1 MRAMQVRGG
10 AIMRLRTLLLLAAI
24 AASNLAWY
32 CAYRVQDLAA
42 MQEQGL
48 RDEAD
53 WLLGKGGWYHI
64 AREGGGQARVVCD
77 RFGSLVVDCGTLG
90 ADAEQVRD
98 EQDNR
103 TDGGKR

>member
-1 MRAMQVRGG
+1 
-10 AIMRLRTLLLLAAI
+10 MRLRTLLLLSAI

-32 CAYRVQDLAA
+32 CAYRVQDLAV

-48 RDEAD
+48 RDQAD

-64 AREGGGQARVVCD
+64 AREGSGRARVVCD
-77 RFGSLVVDCGTLG
+77 NGGDATVRADGRFGSLVVDCGTLG
-90 ADAEQVRD
+90 ADAERVRD

-103 TDGGKR
+103 IEK